1 MPAVE
6 MKVALVAVTEVTE
19 PFWDVIDGTA
29 LHVRETSNPLFA
41 SDADLLVEA
50 AGRKCY
56 ESFHLPN
63 AKTYENENYLANIK
77 RQMHYSVLEH
87 ASFTFYIEGVSRAL
101 LAEMTRHRH
110 HSWSV
115 RSQRYVDEGNS
126 NYVVPRALMAHTD
139 DPEVADL
146 VRQYGD
152 HMARSR
158 WLYRAIQQRLEVV
171 GESRKS
177 RNDAARYV
185 LPESTETK
193 FFVTANGR
201 AWLELLS
208 KRKSE
213 GAADEIRALAT
224 KIHQVLAKHS
234 PGTFK
239 E

>member
-6 MKVALVAVTEVTE
+6 MKVALVAVTEVTSQ
-19 PFWDVIDGTA
+19 FWAAIDGTEMYN
-29 LHVRETSNPLFA
+29 RETNPVFDL

-56 ESFHLPN
+56 ESYRLPN
-63 AKTYENENYLANIK
+63 PKTYENPDYLANIK

-87 ASFTFYIEGVSRAL
+87 ANFTFYIEGVSRAL

-115 RSQRYVDEGNS
+115 RSQRYVDESKS
-126 NYVVPRALMAHTD
+126 NYVVPEVLKLHWNE
-139 DPEVADL
+139 PGVAD
-146 VRQYGD
+146 VIQQYVN

-158 WLYRAIQQRLEVV
+158 WLYQQIQMVLENV
-171 GESRKS
+171 GEGRKS

-208 KRKSE
+208 KRKSA

-224 KIHQVLAKHS
+224 KIHQGLAEHS